1 MRGIP
6 PNTLFFKYFPEA
18 ILDGKPDRNR
28 PPAGLRPNYIG
39 GVRQPDLPLT
49 FGVRPGSITL
59 QTTDRSVFIVLRK
72 GDLPVATIFYEADAN
87 PAVLKN
93 KTIAI
98 LGYGS
103 QGHAQAQN
111 LRDSGCK
118 VILGLEPTRPSAQQ
132 AVADGFEVF
141 RPLEAAERGDWI
153 QILTPDETQHTLYE
167 ASVRPGL
174 SSGKV
179 LGVSHGF
186 SIHFKTIAPPADV
199 DVVMIAP
206 KSPGHLLRRVYTEG
220 RGVPSL
226 LAIHQDASGRARE
239 YALAYAHGI
248 GSTRAGVLE
257 TTFKE
262 ETESDLFGE
271 QAVLC
276 GGLTSLIKKG
286 YETLVEAG
294 YQPEVAYFECLH
306 EMKLIVD
313 LIYEGGLS
321 RMRYSISNT
330 AEYGDLTRGQQVV
343 GDSTRAAMKEI
354 LARIQDG
361 SFAREWI
368 EENKTGGRKFAA
380 LREQEKQHPIE
391 SVGGQLRGMMSWLPQ
406 AAQKPERKPEVHA
419 RPAAKV
425 VNA

>member
-1 MRGIP
+1 
-6 PNTLFFKYFPEA
+6 
-18 ILDGKPDRNR
+18 
-28 PPAGLRPNYIG
+28 
-39 GVRQPDLPLT
+39 
-49 FGVRPGSITL
+49 
-59 QTTDRSVFIVLRK
+59 
-72 GDLPVATIFYEADAN
+72 VATVFYEHDAN
-87 PAVLKN
+87 PAALKG
-93 KTIAI
+93 KVIAI

-111 LRDSGCK
+111 LRDSGYN
-118 VILGLEPTRPSAQQ
+118 VVVGLDPKRPSAQL
-132 AVADGFEVF
+132 AKADGLLVVS
-141 RPLEAAERGDWI
+141 PAEAAERADWI
-153 QILTPDETQHTLYE
+153 QILTPDETQGDFYE
-167 ASVRPGL
+167 SAVKPALRPG
-174 SSGKV
+174 KI

-186 SIHFKTIAPPADV
+186 SIHFKTIVPPKDV

-206 KSPGHLLRRVYTEG
+206 KSPGHLLRRIYAEG

-239 YALAYAHGI
+239 YALCYAHGI
-248 GSTRAGVLE
+248 GSTRAGVLQ

-286 YETLVEAG
+286 FETLVEAG

-313 LIYEGGLS
+313 LIYEGGLA
-321 RMRYSISNT
+321 RMRDSISNT
-330 AEYGDLTRGQQVV
+330 AEYGDLTRGPQVV
-343 GDSTRAAMKEI
+343 PDSTRTAMKEI

-368 EENKTGGRKFAA
+368 DENKKGGRNFAA
-380 LREQEKQHPIE
+380 LRESEKRHSIE
-391 SVGGQLRGMMSWLPQ
+391 EVGTRLRAMMSWLPKE
-406 AAQKPERKPEVHA
+406 AKKSGSTQKPE
-419 RPAAKV
+419 AKV

>member
-1 MRGIP
+1 
-6 PNTLFFKYFPEA
+6 
-18 ILDGKPDRNR
+18 
-28 PPAGLRPNYIG
+28 
-39 GVRQPDLPLT
+39 
-49 FGVRPGSITL
+49 
-59 QTTDRSVFIVLRK
+59 
-72 GDLPVATIFYEADAN
+72 VATIFYESDAN
-87 PAVLKN
+87 PAALKN

-111 LRDSGCK
+111 LRDSGYK
-118 VILGLEPTRPSAQQ
+118 VIIGLEPNRPSAQQ
-132 AVADGFEVF
+132 AVADGFQVF
-141 RPLEAAERGDWI
+141 RPIEAAKRGDWI

-167 ASVRPGL
+167 AAIQPWL
-174 SSGKV
+174 TAGKV

-186 SIHFKTIAPPADV
+186 SIHFKTINPPADV

-206 KSPGHLLRRVYTEG
+206 KSPGHLLRRVYSEG

-239 YALAYAHGI
+239 YALSYAHGI

-286 YETLVEAG
+286 FETLVEAG

-313 LIYEGGLS
+313 LIYEGGLG
-321 RMRYSISNT
+321 RMRYSVSNT
-330 AEYGDLTRGQQVV
+330 AEYGDLTRGPQVV
-343 GDSTRAAMKEI
+343 GDPTRAAMKEI
-354 LARIQDG
+354 LARVQDG
-361 SFAREWI
+361 TFAREWI
-368 EENKTGGRKFAA
+368 EENRSGGRKFAA
-380 LREQEKQHPIE
+380 LRDAEKQHSIE
-391 SVGGQLRGMMSWLPQ
+391 IVGAKLRGMMSWLPQ
-406 AAQKPERKPEVHA
+406 QAQKPAVKPESKA
-419 RPAAKV
+419 RPTAKV

>member
-1 MRGIP
+1 M
-6 PNTLFFKYFPEA
+6 
-18 ILDGKPDRNR
+18 
-28 PPAGLRPNYIG
+28 
-39 GVRQPDLPLT
+39 
-49 FGVRPGSITL
+49 
-59 QTTDRSVFIVLRK
+59 
-72 GDLPVATIFYEADAN
+72 ATVFYEHDAN
-87 PAVLKN
+87 PAALKG
-93 KTIAI
+93 KVIAI

-111 LRDSGCK
+111 LCDSGYN
-118 VILGLEPTRPSAQQ
+118 VVVGLDPKRPSAQQ
-132 AVADGFEVF
+132 AKADGLLVVS
-141 RPLEAAERGDWI
+141 PAEAAERADWI
-153 QILTPDETQHTLYE
+153 QILTPDETQGDFYE
-167 ASVRPGL
+167 SAVKPALRPG
-174 SSGKV
+174 KI

-186 SIHFKTIAPPADV
+186 SIHFKTIVPPKDV

-206 KSPGHLLRRVYTEG
+206 KSPGHLLRRIYAEG

-239 YALAYAHGI
+239 YALCYAHGI
-248 GSTRAGVLE
+248 GSTRAGVLQ

-286 YETLVEAG
+286 FETLVEAG

-313 LIYEGGLS
+313 LIYEGGLA
-321 RMRYSISNT
+321 RMRDSISNT
-330 AEYGDLTRGQQVV
+330 AEYGDLTRGPQVV
-343 GDSTRAAMKEI
+343 PDSTRTAMKEI

-368 EENKTGGRKFAA
+368 DENKKGGRNFAA
-380 LREQEKQHPIE
+380 LRESEKRHSIE
-391 SVGGQLRGMMSWLPQ
+391 EVGTRLRAMMSWLPKE
-406 AAQKPERKPEVHA
+406 AKKSGSTQKPE
-419 RPAAKV
+419 AKV